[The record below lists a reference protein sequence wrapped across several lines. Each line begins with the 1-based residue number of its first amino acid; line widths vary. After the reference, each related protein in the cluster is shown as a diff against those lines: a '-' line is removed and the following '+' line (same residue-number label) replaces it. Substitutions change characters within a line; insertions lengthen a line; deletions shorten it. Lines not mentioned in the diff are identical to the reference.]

1 MKKEF
6 LKLQNTKILSKK
18 QQRTIQ
24 GGIWGSSNCTAT
36 GCVASHHAGGQGFI
50 GSEGGTCVLD
60 APAGESCIGTV
71 RNGLCCIGSFN

>member
-18 QQRTIQ
+18 KQRNIQ

-36 GCVASHHAGGQGFI
+36 GCVARHHAGGNGFV
-50 GSEGGTCVLD
+50 GFEGGPCALD
-60 APAGESCIGTV
+60 APTPESCIGTV